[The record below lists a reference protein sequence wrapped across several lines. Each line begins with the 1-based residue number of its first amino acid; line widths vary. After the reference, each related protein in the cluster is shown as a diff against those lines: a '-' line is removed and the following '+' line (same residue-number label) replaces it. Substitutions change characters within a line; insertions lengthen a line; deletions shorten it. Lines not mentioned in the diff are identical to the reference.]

1 MTLNLFRDNAPSI
14 SQLIVERR
22 TRQEHGQA
30 VVTSFR
36 LYTLIGKAHR
46 SRDCQKQFSIQRQF
60 GTDLDFQAALTTSAT
75 AVINPIVVSVKLIPA

>member
-22 TRQEHGQA
+22 TRQEHGHT

-36 LYTLIGKAHR
+36 LYTLIGKAHC
-46 SRDCQKQFSIQRQF
+46 SQGCQKQFSIQRQF
-60 GTDLDFQAALTTSAT
+60 VTDLDFQAALTTSAT